1 MRTFIL
7 LHNTL
12 NLLNF
17 LRGAQMATE
26 TFYERRL
33 RELQGKKEEKM
44 NSNPLLQRP
53 KNTIKDTVMAK
64 QLDPQQPQVDDEN
77 PLSEYK
83 DTHFYKNVERFK
95 NEDPKFGSIMESY
108 TQLAMALKDQVDSG
122 FMPLPIAQQRLSQFL
137 TDHRQGYKKPS
148 GEVSPEAGAMG
159 QVMSQNAAQ
168 VDTGGLNGTV

>member
-1 MRTFIL
+1 
-7 LHNTL
+7 
-12 NLLNF
+12 
-17 LRGAQMATE
+17 MAAE

-33 RELQGKKEEKM
+33 RELQGKKEERL

-53 KNTIKDTVMAK
+53 KTNTIDTVMAK
-64 QLDPQQPQVDDEN
+64 KMDPQQSPEDEEN

-108 TQLAMALKDQVDSG
+108 TQLAMALKDQVDNG
-122 FMPLPIAQQRLSQFL
+122 FMPLPIAKQRLSQFL

-148 GEVSPEAGAMG
+148 EGVSSESGAMG